1 MNRIRF
7 KYNTSDVV
15 DSLFKCIPCRTKRS
29 LRMNRNLRPHYYF
42 SKGEDKLQDELDV
55 VTLLKSVRQLRL
67 LTMALL
73 NQRQKLM
80 LKFQR
85 KNLIETESSSSDE
98 DRTKFDT
105 LKLVE
110 QNNPIIKLIVLGRM
124 KRMITSYADT
134 PLEALDRKMIRGIYI
149 RNIKDFQEDY
159 EETMNNKTLLM
170 RLKKDMNI

>member
-1 MNRIRF
+1 
-7 KYNTSDVV
+7 
-15 DSLFKCIPCRTKRS
+15 
-29 LRMNRNLRPHYYF
+29 
-42 SKGEDKLQDELDV
+42 
-55 VTLLKSVRQLRL
+55 
-67 LTMALL
+67 
-73 NQRQKLM
+73 M

-110 QNNPIIKLIVLGRM
+110 KNNPIIKLIVLGRM

-170 RLKKDMNI
+170 RLKKDMNIQSQYG